1 METPGI
7 FPEILTQQ
15 THRIIAMLS
24 DSNPGWKTF
33 IVSGDCQGSFTSVE
47 GVGLIEV
54 NIFHANNLQKEKVLI
69 IF

>member
-1 METPGI
+1 
-7 FPEILTQQ
+7 
-15 THRIIAMLS
+15 MLS

-33 IVSGDCQGSFTSVE
+33 VVSGDCQGSFTSVE

-69 IF
+69 NFFNYTS